1 MMFSWMR
8 WMSRL
13 HNPNRRSQTKMVL
26 HLQKSKKRFLMEV
39 NKFLLQLLMMPCYWG
54 KTYEL
59 LALN

>member
-1 MMFSWMR
+1 MMFPWMR

-13 HNPNRRSQTKMVL
+13 HNCIRRRQTKMVP
-26 HLQKSKKRFLMEV
+26 HLQRSKKRFLMEV
-39 NKFLLQLLMMPCYWG
+39 NQFLLQLLMLPYFWG